1 MAHARPPPL
10 HLSHA
15 PTISSRLAPPPSS
28 SSPLGPT
35 QHPSSDS
42 QLPSSP
48 TTSSFYRPSSSL
60 SRPPPGRAYKS
71 TSSARRSLGG
81 GTGSG
86 PHGPTSSPSGPSASL
101 RAAQENARRAR
112 ARPRALAA
120 GEGGP
125 DGPGG
130 WGADGEW
137 EEWDADELAR
147 LDAEVRKERRRW
159 EWDMRERE
167 ERARDEG
174 RIVDPDLEDPSVEDD
189 DMRGEEPPDDVL
201 YDSEPLP
208 SPALY
213 PPQSRRLPSLT
224 SAPGSSA
231 SSANGYL
238 SDPDL
243 ELEPDPDPD
252 LDLDLDMD
260 LSSPPTNDLAAF
272 SAALLAAP
280 CPACAATPVS
290 PTPTAPLSLDETH
303 GLACRACGWNI
314 PVEVLEPLAGA
325 FTSHGS
331 TAAGHAP
338 ILSWTRFTRT
348 IVFCAERGC
357 DEQFAA

>member
-1 MAHARPPPL
+1 MAHARPSPL

-15 PTISSRLAPPPSS
+15 PAVSSRLAPPST

-48 TTSSFYRPSSSL
+48 TTSSFYRSSH
-60 SRPPPGRAYKS
+60 SRPPPGRTYKS
-71 TSSARRSLGG
+71 TSSARRSLG
-81 GTGSG
+81 TA
-86 PHGPTSSPSGPSASL
+86 PGPTSSPSSGPSASL

-112 ARPRALAA
+112 ARPRALEA

-147 LDAEVRKERRRW
+147 LEAEVRKERRRW

-174 RIVDPDLEDPSVEDD
+174 RIVDLDLEDPSAEDD
-189 DMRGEEPPDDVL
+189 EMRGEEPPDDLL
-201 YDSEPLP
+201 YDDDPLP

-231 SSANGYL
+231 SSAAGYL

-243 ELEPDPDPD
+243 GLEPDPDPG
-252 LDLDLDMD
+252 LDPDLDMT
-260 LSSPPTNDLAAF
+260 LGPSPSPSPANDLAAF
-272 SAALLAAP
+272 RAALLAAP
-280 CPACAATPVS
+280 CPACAATPAS
-290 PTPTAPLSLDETH
+290 PTPTAPLALAAAH
-303 GLACRACGWNI
+303 GLACTACGWGI
-314 PVEVLEPLAGA
+314 PLGVLEPLAGA

-331 TAAGHAP
+331 AAAGHAP
-338 ILSWTRFTRT
+338 LLSWTRFTGT
-348 IVFCAERGC
+348 VVFCAAPGC

>member
-1 MAHARPPPL
+1 MAHTRPPPL

-15 PTISSRLAPPPSS
+15 PAVSSRLAPPPSS

-48 TTSSFYRPSSSL
+48 TTSSFYRPSSL

-81 GTGSG
+81 GIGA
-86 PHGPTSSPSGPSASL
+86 HGPTSSPSGPSASL

-112 ARPRALAA
+112 ARPRALEA
-120 GEGGP
+120 GEGAP

-174 RIVDPDLEDPSVEDD
+174 RLVDLDLEDPSAEDD
-189 DMRGEEPPDDVL
+189 EMRGEEPPDDL
-201 YDSEPLP
+201 LFDDELLP

-224 SAPGSSA
+224 SAPASSA
-231 SSANGYL
+231 SSAADYL

-243 ELEPDPDPD
+243 DLEPDPDPD
-252 LDLDLDMD
+252 LDMD
-260 LSSPPTNDLAAF
+260 LGGALPPTDDLPAF

-280 CPACAATPVS
+280 CPACAATPTS
-290 PTPTAPLSLDETH
+290 PTPTAPLTLDETH
-303 GLACRACGWNI
+303 GLACKACGWSI
-314 PVEVLEPLAGA
+314 PVEVLEPLARA

-331 TAAGHAP
+331 AAAGHAP
-338 ILSWTRFTRT
+338 ILSWTRFTGN